1 MKYHINIL
9 PLASGADQLIFI
21 YLIFL
26 EPQFLSVRSCQRA
39 LSSSFGL
46 RFTLSSFLQSIK
58 HTSLV
63 LFEYIFLHLYFQVRT
78 LTNMCSVPLD
88 LFSMLELGGQQPSSA
103 MISMNQLTT
112 GHHLAN
118 RRAARKKTTGIP
130 NPKRM
135 FEEVIALFFIFTNI

>member
-1 MKYHINIL
+1 MTSNLIW
-9 PLASGADQLIFI
+9 ASITVI
-21 YLIFL
+21 YPARREFL
-26 EPQFLSVRSCQRA
+26 MCVLQVRS
-39 LSSSFGL
+39 
-46 RFTLSSFLQSIK
+46 
-58 HTSLV
+58 
-63 LFEYIFLHLYFQVRT
+63 

-118 RRAARKKTTGIP
+118 RRTGRKKTTGIP

-135 FEEVIALFFIFTNI
+135 FEEVTSCRTAT

>member
-1 MKYHINIL
+1 M
-9 PLASGADQLIFI
+9 
-21 YLIFL
+21 
-26 EPQFLSVRSCQRA
+26 
-39 LSSSFGL
+39 
-46 RFTLSSFLQSIK
+46 
-58 HTSLV
+58 
-63 LFEYIFLHLYFQVRT
+63 RT

-135 FEEVIALFFIFTNI
+135 FEEVLSLFLVLFDNESLLKLRPSWIVLEIDKSRSI

>member
-1 MKYHINIL
+1 
-9 PLASGADQLIFI
+9 
-21 YLIFL
+21 
-26 EPQFLSVRSCQRA
+26 
-39 LSSSFGL
+39 
-46 RFTLSSFLQSIK
+46 
-58 HTSLV
+58 
-63 LFEYIFLHLYFQVRT
+63 
-78 LTNMCSVPLD
+78 MCSVPLD

-135 FEEVIALFFIFTNI
+135 FEEVLSLFLLLFDNESLLKLRPSWIVLEIDKSRSI

>member
-1 MKYHINIL
+1 
-9 PLASGADQLIFI
+9 
-21 YLIFL
+21 
-26 EPQFLSVRSCQRA
+26 
-39 LSSSFGL
+39 
-46 RFTLSSFLQSIK
+46 
-58 HTSLV
+58 
-63 LFEYIFLHLYFQVRT
+63 
-78 LTNMCSVPLD
+78 MCSVPLD

-135 FEEVIALFFIFTNI
+135 FEEVNIELQHQQHRGVAVAKIIGSIEWFTFKYDFIMLHNSRDASNYLVKIAKLEAKE

>member
-1 MKYHINIL
+1 M
-9 PLASGADQLIFI
+9 
-21 YLIFL
+21 
-26 EPQFLSVRSCQRA
+26 
-39 LSSSFGL
+39 
-46 RFTLSSFLQSIK
+46 
-58 HTSLV
+58 
-63 LFEYIFLHLYFQVRT
+63 RT

-135 FEEVIALFFIFTNI
+135 FEEVLSLFLLL

>member
-1 MKYHINIL
+1 
-9 PLASGADQLIFI
+9 
-21 YLIFL
+21 
-26 EPQFLSVRSCQRA
+26 
-39 LSSSFGL
+39 
-46 RFTLSSFLQSIK
+46 
-58 HTSLV
+58 
-63 LFEYIFLHLYFQVRT
+63 
-78 LTNMCSVPLD
+78 MCSVPLD

-135 FEEVIALFFIFTNI
+135 FEEVLSLFLLLFAESNNVFVPVEFFHSLTKTLKH

>member
-1 MKYHINIL
+1 MIN
-9 PLASGADQLIFI
+9 
-21 YLIFL
+21 
-26 EPQFLSVRSCQRA
+26 V
-39 LSSSFGL
+39 
-46 RFTLSSFLQSIK
+46 
-58 HTSLV
+58 
-63 LFEYIFLHLYFQVRT
+63 QVRT

-135 FEEVIALFFIFTNI
+135 FEEVTALFSIFTNI